1 MLGVQD
7 GDEGVES
14 AAGHRWSSEQRPLS
28 SSSRGPAALQP
39 VVAVAQLCLCT
50 ARQRQPPA
58 LVTDRAAASA
68 WVQQQQQEEKV

>member
-14 AAGHRWSSEQRPLS
+14 AAGHRCSSEQRPLS

-39 VVAVAQLCLCT
+39 VVAQLCLCT

-68 WVQQQQQEEKV
+68 WVQQQQEKV